1 MEKIA
6 SDKGYCPLELSA
18 ATEKVAVANGNRRK
32 YVQLGRSLR
41 FYGGT
46 TSATEVG

>member
-18 ATEKVAVANGNRRK
+18 ATEKVVVDGNRR
-32 YVQLGRSLR
+32 ST
-41 FYGGT
+41 FNW
-46 TSATEVG
+46 VGH